1 MQPRRV
7 RFRVAG
13 VPGVVVGSPADLS
26 ALVVVV
32 DRAVAPACRAG
43 PAVAVWYIRP
53 R

>member
-1 MQPRRV
+1 MQPRRI

-13 VPGVVVGSPADLS
+13 PGVVAGSRADLS

-32 DRAVAPACRAG
+32 ARAVAPACRAG
-43 PAVAVWYIRP
+43 PAMAVWYIRP